1 MPSSLSLSPFF
12 CPHLVHWRYP
22 SGTGL
27 SPGFLLYQTFL
38 TVRAHFY
45 PSGSWGKKSARVLSY
60 WYQVQA
66 AQDGAADVIIGK
78 FFEVGYFTA
87 NGASPAYKRWLQ
99 LSIHHLRSARFYRTV
114 SNKEKSNYL
123 GSDGLSLESDW
134 DEGHS
139 RVVSS
144 LLCHASVLSHTHIAH
159 LLPQSPP
166 H

>member
-1 MPSSLSLSPFF
+1 MLHPSFEEKETVIDSEFFNAHSLLIYSTPTSPCLSPHHTLW
-12 CPHLVHWRYP
+12 CP
-22 SGTGL
+22 

-87 NGASPAYKRWLQ
+87 NGASPAYKR
-99 LSIHHLRSARFYRTV
+99 
-114 SNKEKSNYL
+114 
-123 GSDGLSLESDW
+123 
-134 DEGHS
+134 
-139 RVVSS
+139 
-144 LLCHASVLSHTHIAH
+144 
-159 LLPQSPP
+159 
-166 H
+166 